1 MTYCKLCIVWWGL
14 LAPVVTIDPTSI
26 TIGNYRVFIYK
37 RWTASWGLLAPP
49 WFLGVAIYG
58 TIYL

>member
-1 MTYCKLCIVWWGL
+1 M
-14 LAPVVTIDPTSI
+14 APVVTIDPTSI